1 MSRSLRPRSVTVYVG
16 AITLLGLALLG
27 YVVEGQIESI
37 RNPSPEFIVLF
48 AFVVLGE
55 MLSITV
61 KRKNRTQD
69 EITTS
74 ITFSFALLLSFGIA
88 AGVLAQAIASIL
100 GDTVRRKAPSRVLF
114 NVAQYTL
121 ALSAAGGILQLLDA
135 QGVAGVRNFGPFDF
149 FAIVGAAIMFFLVNS
164 TLSNIAVS
172 LAEEIPVLEN
182 LSLDLRFQGFIDAIL
197 LGLSPIVVVAAKSN
211 LLLVPLLTLPMAA
224 VARSARAALEKEEL
238 IDQLR
243 FRAAEN
249 EHQALHDALTG
260 LPNRTLFRDRLQQS
274 IRTAKRDG
282 GCVGVMIMDLD
293 RFKEINDTL
302 GHHNGDLVLQ
312 QVGSRLRETLRE
324 SDTIARLG
332 GDEFAVLTPDVSGA
346 NYAMLTA
353 SKILKSLERVFTVGD
368 LALDIGASI
377 GVSVFPSDG
386 EDADELI
393 QRSDVAMYAAK
404 QNHSGFAQYSPGQN
418 KYSPER
424 LALVGELRQAFEE
437 DELVNLYQPKARLAD
452 GFVTGVEALVRWRH
466 PRHGLMAPSKFIPL
480 AEHTGL
486 IRPLTLNVLERTLQD
501 LHNWDKRGLRL
512 SASVNLS
519 VQNLLD
525 SMLATEVRRLL
536 EKWNIASARLELEI
550 TESSIMADPTRA
562 MSVLTDL
569 STMGIGLA
577 IDDFGTGYS
586 SLSYLKQ
593 LPVNAIK
600 IDKSFVTGMTKNDND
615 AVIVRST
622 VDLGRNL
629 GLEVIA
635 EGVETQEI
643 WEALVKLDTNT
654 AQGFYLGRP
663 MPAEK
668 IPEWMRHWETVAN
681 PSARPQ
687 PKKGEAWTGPPMAPA
702 PATS

>member
-1 MSRSLRPRSVTVYVG
+1 MRRLRPSSITVYV
-16 AITLLGLALLG
+16 AAVTLLGLALFG
-27 YVVEGQIESI
+27 YMVE
-37 RNPSPEFIVLF
+37 RDLDTVRDPSPEFIVLF

-61 KRKNRTQD
+61 RRQNRAQD

-74 ITFSFALLLSFGIA
+74 ITFSFALVLSYGIA
-88 AGVLAQAIASIL
+88 AGILAQAIASIL
-100 GDTVRRKAPSRVLF
+100 GDTVRRKPPSRVLF
-114 NVAQYTL
+114 NIGQYTL
-121 ALSAAGGILQLLDA
+121 ALCAAGGVLLLLDS
-135 QGVAGVRNFGPFDF
+135 QGVAGIRDLGPRDF
-149 FAIVGAAIMFFLVNS
+149 FAIVIAAGTFFLVNG
-164 TLSNIAVS
+164 TLTNIAIALS
-172 LAEEIPVLEN
+172 EHIPIAKN
-182 LSLDLRFQGFIDAIL
+182 LGLDVRFQGFIDAIL
-197 LGLSPIVVVAAKSN
+197 LGLSPIVVVAAQTN

-224 VARSARAALEKEEL
+224 VARSAKAALEKEEL

-274 IRTAKRDG
+274 IRAAKRDN

-332 GDEFAVLTPDVSGA
+332 GDEFAVLTPDVSGS

-377 GVSVFPSDG
+377 GVAVFPHDG

-404 QNHSGFAQYSPGQN
+404 QNHAGFAQYSPGQN

-486 IRPLTLNVLERTLQD
+486 IRPLTLNVLGRALWD
-501 LHNWDKRGLRL
+501 LHEWDKIGLRL
-512 SASVNLS
+512 SVSVNLS

-525 SMLATEVRRLL
+525 SRLANEVSRLL
-536 EKWNIASARLELEI
+536 EKWNIAPPRLELEI

-562 MSVLTDL
+562 MAVLTEL
-569 STMGIGLA
+569 SQMGIGLA

-586 SLSYLKQ
+586 SLAYLKQ
-593 LPVNAIK
+593 LPVQAIK
-600 IDKSFVTGMTKNDND
+600 IDKSFVTGMTRNEND

-643 WEALVKLDTNT
+643 WDALVGLDTSV
-654 AQGFYLGRP
+654 AQGFFLGRP
-663 MPAEK
+663 MGPEK
-668 IPEWMRHWETVAN
+668 IPGWMRQWETVGN
-681 PSARPQ
+681 PYKQGSEDPD
-687 PKKGEAWTGPPMAPA
+687 PGWSGTFA

>member
-1 MSRSLRPRSVTVYVG
+1 MRRLKPRSVTVYV
-16 AITLLGLALLG
+16 ALVSLVGLALLG
-27 YVVEGQIESI
+27 YTVDSNIETI
-37 RNPSPEFIVLF
+37 RNPDPEFIVLF

-55 MLSITV
+55 MLSINV
-61 KRKNRTQD
+61 KRQNRTQE

-74 ITFSFALLLSFGIA
+74 ITFSFALVLSFGVA

-100 GDTVRRKAPSRVLF
+100 GDTVRRKSPSRVLF
-114 NVAQYTL
+114 NIGQYTL
-121 ALSAAGGILQLLDA
+121 ALCAAGGLLHLLDA
-135 QGVAGVRNFGPFDF
+135 EGVAGIRNFGLYDF
-149 FAIVGAAIMFFLVNS
+149 ISVVLAAVTFFLVNA
-164 TLSNIAVS
+164 TLTNIAVALS
-172 LAEEIPVLEN
+172 QDQPILKN
-182 LSLDLRFQGFIDAIL
+182 LGLDLRFQGFIDAIL
-197 LGLSPIVVVAAKSN
+197 LGLSPIVVVAAHTN

-224 VARSARAALEKEEL
+224 VARSARTAAEKEEL

-274 IRTAKRDG
+274 IKTAKRDG

-346 NYAMLTA
+346 NFAMLTA
-353 SKILKSLERVFTVGD
+353 SKVLKSLERVFTVGD

-377 GVSVFPSDG
+377 GVAVFPHDG

-404 QNHSGFAQYSPGQN
+404 QNHSGYAQYSPGQN

-486 IRPLTLNVLERTLQD
+486 IRPLTFNVLEATLRD
-501 LHNWDKRGLRL
+501 LHHWDKTGLRL

-525 SMLATEVRRLL
+525 SRLAYEVKRLL
-536 EKWNIASARLELEI
+536 EKWNIAPPRLELEI

-569 STMGIGLA
+569 SNMGIGLA

-635 EGVETQEI
+635 EGVETEEI
-643 WEALVKLDTNT
+643 WHALVGLETSV
-654 AQGFYLGRP
+654 AQGFYLSRP
-663 MPAEK
+663 MPADK
-668 IPEWMRHWETVAN
+668 IPHWMRHWEHNAN
-681 PSARPQ
+681 PSLKTAPA
-687 PKKGEAWTGPPMAPA
+687 KKGEGWNGSLA
-702 PATS
+702 PATP